1 MPYSSDLLLQS
12 KIVDLLSHK
21 LDFKLIFTRSNDLK
35 LEHRKFHTN
44 MWKNF
49 FMVRVMEHWNRLP
62 REVVESPMETFKT
75 HVDAYLCD
83 LL

>member
-44 MWKNF
+44 TWKNF

-62 REVVESPMETFKT
+62 GEVVESPMETFKT

>member
-1 MPYSSDLLLQS
+1 MDETRLFLEVCSNR
-12 KIVDLLSHK
+12 
-21 LDFKLIFTRSNDLK
+21 TRSSGLK

-49 FMVRVMEHWNRLP
+49 FMVRLTEHWNRLP
-62 REVVESPMETFKT
+62 REVVESPSVEILKT
-75 HVDAYLCD
+75 HLDTYMCD